1 MNILATV
8 LQILLVCVL
17 IVIAYLAGEGDGRGA
32 AMQALDP
39 DEVIPIIKELTEDED
54 VQVVCVK
61 LMLRILG
68 RVREA

>member
-17 IVIAYLAGEGDGRGA
+17 IVIAYVAGENDGREA
-32 AMQALDP
+32 TMQALDP
-39 DEVIPIIKELTEDED
+39 DEVIPIIKELAEDED